1 MKQMNYEGAP
11 VFGLD
16 IGTRSVVGTVGY
28 KDGDNFV
35 VVAQEIREHKT
46 RAMLDGQIHDISRVA
61 ATISEIK
68 EALEEKTGCSFHEV
82 CIAAAGR
89 VLKTLNVNVEI
100 EFDKERNVTKDDI
113 ALVASRG
120 MEKAFAQFS
129 EENES
134 ATNFYCVGYSVMKY
148 YLNGMWMSQPEHHKA
163 KTLGADLIATFLPDD
178 VVDGLYRAV
187 ELADLKVA
195 NMTLEPIAAIRVA
208 IPEKYRLLNIA
219 MVDVGAGTSDVSIT
233 RDGSIFAF
241 GMIPMAGDCMTE
253 AIARHC
259 LIDFVTAEKVKK
271 AASTQ
276 EQITYEDIMGLEQT
290 ISSEEVMAIC
300 EPELDNMTEQI
311 AKLLCEMNGGSSPSA
326 VFIVGGGGKVKGYTQ
341 KLADKLGIDPKRV
354 ALRGEDIMN
363 EIEFPLN
370 CCKDSTIITP
380 IGICL
385 SYYEQNN
392 NFVYVYFNGK
402 KVKLYDNN
410 KLSVIDA
417 AIQAAFDK
425 DGLFPRR
432 GQDLNYTVNGKKR
445 VTKGEYGE
453 SAEIYVNEVSVNINH
468 EIKPNDRIVMEP
480 ATAGKDAEL
489 KISDLID
496 YKAKLKLMLNNE
508 AIELPKPVKVNGVHR
523 DADYQIQ
530 QEDEIVLESNLT
542 YEQLMAYMPKE
553 EQSKTLY
560 VNGEEATADTRIS
573 SGDELYLF
581 AEPEVVEEPKVS
593 EETVVQNESTASP
606 EEKQETAE
614 VFRHM
619 VEQEALEEKT
629 EEKIVEQDTNRNI
642 MVIVNQ
648 RPVSMKG
655 KKEYCFVDIFDYINF
670 DTTRAQGSKIVTLI
684 NGRDAQYMEPLKTGD
699 KIEVFWKD

>member
-1 MKQMNYEGAP
+1 MNQMKYEGTP

-16 IGTRSVVGTVGY
+16 IGTRSVVGTVGC
-28 KDGDNFV
+28 KEGDTFV

-46 RAMLDGQIHDISRVA
+46 RAMLDGQIHDINRVA
-61 ATISEIK
+61 ATIIEIK
-68 EALEEKTGCSFHEV
+68 EALEEKTGCSFQEV

-100 EFDKERNVTKDDI
+100 EFEKEKQINKDDI

-134 ATNFYCVGYSVMKY
+134 ATNFYCVGYSVMRY
-148 YLNGMWMSQPEHHKA
+148 YINGMWMSQPEHHKA

-219 MVDVGAGTSDVSIT
+219 MVDVGAGTSDISVT
-233 RDGSIFAF
+233 KDGSIFAF
-241 GMIPMAGDCMTE
+241 GMIPMAGDCLTE
-253 AIARHC
+253 AIARQC
-259 LIDFVTAEKVKK
+259 LIDFGTAEKVKK
-271 AASTQ
+271 AAFVE

-290 ISSEEVMAIC
+290 ITAKEVMEIC
-300 EPELDNMTEQI
+300 APEMDKMTEQI
-311 AKLLCEMNGGSSPSA
+311 AALLREMNGGVSPSA
-326 VFIVGGGGKVKGYTQ
+326 VFVVGGGGKVKGYT
-341 KLADKLGIDPKRV
+341 KMLADKLGLDPKRV

-363 EIEFPLN
+363 EIEFPLD
-370 CCKDSTIITP
+370 CLKDSTIITP

-410 KLSVIDA
+410 KLSVVDA

-425 DGLFPRR
+425 EGLFPRR
-432 GQDLNYTVNGKKR
+432 GQDLFYTVNGKKR

-453 SAEIYVNEVSVNINH
+453 SAQIFVNEAAVNINYA
-468 EIKPNDRIVMEP
+468 IKPNDRIVMES
-480 ATAGKDAEL
+480 ATAGKAAEL
-489 KISDLID
+489 KVSDLID
-496 YKAKLKLMLNNE
+496 YKAKLKFMLNNE
-508 AIELPKPVKVNGVHR
+508 AIELPKAVKVNGVLC

-530 QEDEIVLESNLT
+530 QEDEIVLESCLT
-542 YEQLMAYMPKE
+542 YEQLMACMPDE
-553 EQSKTLY
+553 EQGKTLY
-560 VNGEEATADTRIS
+560 VNGEEATAETRIN

-581 AEPEVVEEPKVS
+581 EEEKTVAEPTVMEEAKAVEEPKM
-593 EETVVQNESTASP
+593 
-606 EEKQETAE
+606 AE

-619 VEQEALEEKT
+619 VEQEAIEEKM
-629 EEKIVEQDTNRNI
+629 EERIEEEQNRSI
-642 MVIVNQ
+642 LVIVNQ
-648 RPVSMKG
+648 KPVSMNG
-655 KKEYCFVDIFDYINF
+655 KKDYCFVDVFDYINF
-670 DTTRAQGSKIVTLI
+670 DRTRTQGSQIVTLI
-684 NGRDAQYMEPLKTGD
+684 NGRQAQFTESLKTGD
-699 KIEVFWKD
+699 RIEVFWKD